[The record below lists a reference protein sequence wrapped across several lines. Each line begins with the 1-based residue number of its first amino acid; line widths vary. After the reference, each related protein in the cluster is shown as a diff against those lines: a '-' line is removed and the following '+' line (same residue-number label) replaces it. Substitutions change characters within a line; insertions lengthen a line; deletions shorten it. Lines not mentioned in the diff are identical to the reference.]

1 MIAVHQSPKK
11 VTPSKEDYLKAIW
24 SLSERREQSD
34 VSTGEL
40 AGALNVSPPAV
51 SKMLKQMER
60 QQLVSHTPYYG
71 ACLTGQG
78 RQIALKIVR
87 RHRLL
92 ELFLAQTLNYA
103 LDSVH
108 DEAERLEHH
117 ISDEFERRIDEL
129 LGHPRQCP
137 HGSPIPT
144 VEGHISSPQGAP
156 LSEIEPPSILRVERL
171 ERADATLLPYLCENG
186 LVPGAIIHLMQREP
200 FAGDLQLEVS
210 GRPLR
215 LSRQAAQCVIV
226 SPQGV

>member
-1 MIAVHQSPKK
+1 MIAVHKSMKK
-11 VTPSKEDYLKAIW
+11 VTPSKEDYLKTIW
-24 SLSERREQSD
+24 SLSERREQPD
-34 VSTGEL
+34 VSTGDL

-51 SKMLKQMER
+51 SKMLKQMEQ

-92 ELFLAQTLNYA
+92 ELFLAETLGYA

-144 VEGHISSPQGAP
+144 VEGHISSQRGQP
-156 LSEIEPPSILRVERL
+156 LVEIEPSPSALLVERL
-171 ERADATLLPYLCENG
+171 HRADDKLLSHLSANG
-186 LVPGAIIHLMQREP
+186 LVPGVTIQLLEKEP
-200 FAGDLQLEVS
+200 FEGDLKIAVG
-210 GRPLR
+210 GRR
-215 LSRQAAQCVIV
+215 MSLSRRIAVSLIV
-226 SPQGV
+226 LKQ